1 MKLLKIVPALFLGV
15 LLLAAAGGQP
25 GVAAMS
31 RDAGPGL
38 LRAAVKLMTPFEF
51 SEDAGSLCSAAIL
64 NQEGYILTSFRCVG
78 YGGRA
83 ERDRELER
91 AGFRHGDFFNRQGVS
106 IVAATSDLRHLP
118 APTYVARILVADPE
132 LDLAVL
138 KISSYI
144 HGGQA
149 LPKTLPIVALPLGD
163 SSRLAAADEVRII
176 GFENDIASATPGK
189 VTGLI
194 YVAGDDGPD
203 WLQTDVPF
211 RPGNSGAPVVN
222 AQGEL
227 IGVATE
233 RWQDANGDA
242 RYLVRPAQRAIPI
255 IRRAMQA
262 GESVAGVGDVGP
274 TREQKLAPGQTIG
287 ALTFGAGFRDGDL
300 TDPAFGFVDGTT
312 AVHAAVSFQG
322 LRDGLRWG
330 YAWRL
335 DGQSLASKNG
345 LKWVYGATGVLDLYL
360 VSARGLADGIY
371 TLQIFVEDSLAQE
384 GRFTVTAPDRTHA
397 PQKPFDVERDAGVT
411 VVGVVTDHSTRK
423 PIQGAVVAFLR
434 PGKTIRDYDV
444 DASKSKRDT
453 VQASGVTSAN
463 GVFISDALLARGQAY
478 GIVVAAQ
485 GYRRIA
491 GDAALILVA
500 DEAPIVQLEP
510 IKLDRR

>member
-1 MKLLKIVPALFLGV
+1 MKLAKIVPALFLGM
-15 LLLAAAGGQP
+15 LLLAAAGSQP

-51 SEDAGSLCSAAIL
+51 SKDAGSLCSAAIL

-78 YGGRA
+78 YGGGA

-91 AGFRHGDFFNRQGVS
+91 AGFRPGDYFNRQGVS
-106 IVAATSDLRHLP
+106 IVAVTSDLRYLP
-118 APTYVARILVADPE
+118 APTYVARVLVADPE

-138 KISSYI
+138 KISGYLNSK
-144 HGGQA
+144 QP

-163 SSRLAAADEVRII
+163 STRLAAADEVRVI
-176 GFENDIASATPGK
+176 GFGSDIVSAAPGK
-189 VTGLI
+189 VTRLADA
-194 YVAGDDGPD
+194 AGDDGPD
-203 WLQTDVPF
+203 WLQIDVPF
-211 RPGNSGAPVVN
+211 RPGNGGAPVVN

-233 RWQDANGDA
+233 RWQDANGEA
-242 RYLVRPAQRAIPI
+242 RYLVRPAQRAIALI
-255 IRRAMQA
+255 QRALRA

-274 TREQKLAPGQTIG
+274 GPEQKSAPGQTIG
-287 ALTFGAGFRDGDL
+287 ALTFGAGFRNGDL

-345 LKWVYGATGVLDLYL
+345 LKWIYGATGVLDLYL
-360 VSARGLADGIY
+360 ASERGLADGVY
-371 TLQIFVEDSLAQE
+371 TLQIFVEDVLAQE
-384 GRFTVTAPDRTHA
+384 GRFTVTAPDRTRA
-397 PQKPFDVERDAGVT
+397 PQKPSDVERDAGVT
-411 VVGVVTDHSTRK
+411 VIGVVTDHSTRK
-423 PIQGAVVAFLR
+423 PIQGAAVAFLR
-434 PGKTIRDYDV
+434 PGKTIRDYDA
-444 DASKSKRDT
+444 DASKDKSDT
-453 VQASGVTSAN
+453 VQALGVTSAN

-478 GIVVAAQ
+478 GMVVAAQ

-491 GDAALILVA
+491 GDAALSLVA
-500 DEAPIVQLEP
+500 DEPPIVQLES
-510 IKLDRR
+510 IKLDRQ